1 MSARRIFTSGRREAK
16 FGHGRYL
23 NAVATSRST
32 DNQEKV
38 VGDMLRERA
47 RRALYADCDR
57 APLDWENA
65 AA

>member
-1 MSARRIFTSGRREAK
+1 MSARRIFASGRRETK

-23 NAVATSRST
+23 NTITTSRTT

-38 VGDMLRERA
+38 VSDVLRERA

-57 APLDWENA
+57 APLGWENA